1 MVYIAFLL
9 TRERER
15 ERERERVRMSK
26 LMPVACLPHEST
38 NV

>member
-15 ERERERVRMSK
+15 ERERERMSK
-26 LMPVACLPHEST
+26 LIPVACLPHEST